1 MPCTRL
7 IINKWSNFDGRPH
20 CRGRFLMM
28 RVWDRPICDRRRAT
42 FHGGELS
49 VTRTVINFK
58 DCHCPPCWI
67 FRSRRAS
74 TCHRIKF
81 HRNRLNR
88 CKERLWQLIV
98 RHLGFIGR
106 VMAASTQ
113 QLPTCW
119 FLSLCK
125 IWVKSAQYSFH
136 IWESRCHNMTVSLFC
151 VFALKMP
158 TDWGFSAFYP
168 EWEII
173 LSPLI

>member
-1 MPCTRL
+1 VPCTRL
-7 IINKWSNFDGRPH
+7 IVNKWSNFDGRPH

-67 FRSRRAS
+67 FRSWRAS

-88 CKERLWQLIV
+88 CRERLWQLIV

-106 VMAASTQ
+106 VMATPGPPSN
-113 QLPTCW
+113 
-119 FLSLCK
+119 SLL
-125 IWVKSAQYSFH
+125 VGFY
-136 IWESRCHNMTVSLFC
+136 RCAKFGWNRHSTVSTYGDPVAIIWPFRY
-151 VFALKMP
+151 FACLHWKCLQIG
-158 TDWGFSAFYP
+158 GFLHST
-168 EWEII
+168 
-173 LSPLI
+173 LSGK